1 MLMRGRERTGT
12 VRNLGE
18 IAQAQVSRAEVLV
31 IPVRLLA
38 AGAVLAIATTS
49 GRGMPAVAVAAAVLG
64 VYILWSLVI
73 GILTG
78 RRIDRTRICRVSV
91 VLDALG
97 ILAIAVSLLFGPTD
111 SLRATELI
119 VLEAWGVCL
128 IVIAPMRLRV
138 ADAVFACAAAVF
150 APLAYAAAAVLRSPS
165 ALPAWFFL
173 VPPSNLAVGALAVLA
188 TVSVRRAL
196 SENLVTEDLM
206 RASRRLK
213 MTLDI
218 VSASIYNLH
227 QLINRLADVSRAVSE
242 GAREQEHGIEQV
254 SATAGELSGAMEGIA
269 RSTGRAADTIGRT
282 AESSARGNAIV
293 QRVVEEIL
301 GIHDT
306 VDRMVAALA
315 RLNDI
320 ADQTNLLALNAA
332 IEASRAGD
340 EHSGFSVVAAEIR
353 TLAEKSSQTA
363 GEVSTWVRQIE
374 TVVTRGGDSSRE
386 AGTIFAAIAREL
398 GDHAGFIQELS
409 QTVQAQLAAN
419 REVSGTVTSIGAVV
433 VENTGAADR
442 VADIVASLKREMEK
456 LESLV
461 GDKVLEVEQL
471 TRGRGPIRG
480 PKAWPGR

>member
-1 MLMRGRERTGT
+1 MRARERNAT
-12 VRNLGE
+12 VRNIRE
-18 IAQAQVSRAEVLV
+18 IATQQASRTEAVSV
-31 IPVRLLA
+31 PVRLA
-38 AGAVLAIATTS
+38 AAAAVLAIELAG
-49 GRGMPAVAVAAAVLG
+49 GRAMPAPAVAVAALGVFLAWAIVLAVLH
-64 VYILWSLVI
+64 
-73 GILTG
+73 G
-78 RRIDRTRICRVSV
+78 RAVDRSSVSWISV
-91 VLDALG
+91 VLDAGG
-97 ILAIAVSLLFGPTD
+97 IVAIALSLLFG
-111 SLRATELI
+111 SAAGLWSSELL
-119 VLEAWGVCL
+119 VLEAWALCL
-128 IVIAPMRLRV
+128 ICLGPMRLRV
-138 ADAVFACAAAVF
+138 IDAVLACAAATFV
-150 APLAYAAAAVLRSPS
+150 PLGYAAVAVVRSPS
-165 ALPAWFFL
+165 TAPPWIFL
-173 VPPSNLAVGALAVLA
+173 VPPANLAIGALAAVGTA
-188 TVSVRRAL
+188 SVRRAL

-227 QLINRLADVSRAVSE
+227 QLINQLAAVSRAVSD
-242 GAREQEHGIEQV
+242 GARQQEHGIERV
-254 SATAGELSGAMEGIA
+254 SATVGELSNAMEGIA

-282 AESSARGNAIV
+282 AENSARGNAIV

-340 EHSGFSVVAAEIR
+340 EHSGFSVVASEIR

-363 GEVSTWVRQIE
+363 AEVSTWVRQIE
-374 TVVTRGGDSSRE
+374 TVIGRGGDSSRE
-386 AGTIFAAIAREL
+386 AGTIFAAIAHEL

-419 REVSGTVTSIGAVV
+419 REVSGTVSSIDAVV
-433 VENTGAADR
+433 VENTASADR
-442 VADIVASLKREMEK
+442 VADIVASLKQELEK

-461 GDKVLEVEQL
+461 GDKVQEVEQL
-471 TRGRGPIRG
+471 TRGSPAARRAEAQPDR
-480 PKAWPGR
+480 

>member
-1 MLMRGRERTGT
+1 MRGRERTGT
-12 VRNLGE
+12 VRSLGE
-18 IAQAQVSRAEVLV
+18 IAQAQLSKAEAIVL
-31 IPVRLLA
+31 PVRLAAAGGVLALLVAGGHGMPSVAVTAAALGVLVGWSVVVVVLA
-38 AGAVLAIATTS
+38 ARGAAFT
-49 GRGMPAVAVAAAVLG
+49 P
-64 VYILWSLVI
+64 VY
-73 GILTG
+73 
-78 RRIDRTRICRVSV
+78 RVSV
-91 VLDALG
+91 ALDALG
-97 ILAIAVSLLFGPTD
+97 LLAIALSMLLGP
-111 SLRATELI
+111 SPRLSPAALV
-119 VLEAWGVCL
+119 VLETWGICL
-128 IVIAPMRLRV
+128 IVMAPMRLRLV
-138 ADAVFACAAAVF
+138 DAVIACVAAF
-150 APLAYAAAAVLRSPS
+150 FTPLAFVAVAVLRVPS
-165 ALPAWFFL
+165 ETPPWIFL
-173 VPPSNLAVGALAVLA
+173 VPPADLAVSVLAVTA
-188 TVSVRRAL
+188 TASVRRAL

-242 GAREQEHGIEQV
+242 GAREQAHGIERV
-254 SATAGELSGAMEGIA
+254 SSAAGELAGAMEGLA
-269 RSTGRAADTIGRT
+269 RTTGRAVDTVGRT
-282 AESSARGNAIV
+282 ADSSARGNAIV

-301 GIHDT
+301 GIHET

-363 GEVSTWVRQIE
+363 GEVSKWVRQIE
-374 TVVTRGGDSSRE
+374 TVISRGGDSSRE
-386 AGTIFAAIAREL
+386 AGAIFAAIAREL
-398 GDHAGFIQELS
+398 EDHAGFIQELS

-419 REVSGTVTSIGAVV
+419 REVSGTVTSIDAVV
-433 VENTGAADR
+433 VENTGAADQ

-461 GDKVLEVEQL
+461 GDKVQEVEQL
-471 TRGRGPIRG
+471 TRG
-480 PKAWPGR
+480 ANPGEGA

>member
-1 MLMRGRERTGT
+1 MRGRERTGT

-31 IPVRLLA
+31 IPVRLVA
-38 AGAVLAIATTS
+38 AGAVLSIVAATA
-49 GRGMPAVAVAAAVLG
+49 RGMPAVAVAAAAVG
-64 VYILWSLVI
+64 VFLVWSLVVI
-73 GILTG
+73 ILAA
-78 RRIDRTRICRVSV
+78 RRADLTRINRVSV
-91 VLDALG
+91 ALDALG
-97 ILAIAVSLLFGPTD
+97 ILAIALSLLIGP
-111 SLRATELI
+111 SAGLPAPELI
-119 VLEAWGVCL
+119 VLETWGVCL
-128 IVIAPMRLRV
+128 IVMAPMRLRV
-138 ADAVFACAAAVF
+138 ADAVFACAAAVI
-150 APLAYAAAAVLRSPS
+150 APLAIAAVAILRLPS
-165 ALPAWFFL
+165 AIPMWIFL
-173 VPPSNLAVGALAVLA
+173 VPPANLAVGALAVLGTA
-188 TVSVRRAL
+188 SVRRAMG
-196 SENLVTEDLM
+196 ENLVTEDLM

-242 GAREQEHGIEQV
+242 GAREQEHGIDRV
-254 SATAGELSGAMEGIA
+254 SATAGALAEAMEGIA
-269 RSTGRAADTIGRT
+269 RSTGRAADTVGRT

-353 TLAEKSSQTA
+353 TLAEKSSHTA
-363 GEVSTWVRQIE
+363 GEVSKWVRQIE
-374 TVVTRGGDSSRE
+374 TVITRGGDSSRE
-386 AGTIFAAIAREL
+386 AGTIFAAIAHEL

-419 REVSGTVTSIGAVV
+419 REVSGTVTSIDAVV

-442 VADIVASLKREMEK
+442 VADIVASLKHEMEK

-461 GDKVLEVEQL
+461 GDKVQEVEQL
-471 TRGRGPIRG
+471 TRGTEVDQRAEVR
-480 PKAWPGR
+480 PGR

>member
-1 MLMRGRERTGT
+1 MRARERTAT

-18 IAQAQVSRAEVLV
+18 IAQAQVSRAEAVAV
-31 IPVRLLA
+31 PVRLLA
-38 AGAVLAIATTS
+38 AAAVLAIEATA
-49 GRGMPAVAVAAAVLG
+49 GRGMPAPTVAAATLG
-64 VYILWSLVI
+64 VFAAWSLVLA
-73 GILTG
+73 ILAA
-78 RRIDRTRICRVSV
+78 RKVDRTPLSRVSV
-91 VLDALG
+91 VLDAVG
-97 ILAIAVSLLFGPTD
+97 ITAIALSLLAGSPEGLW
-111 SLRATELI
+111 SSELL
-119 VLEAWGVCL
+119 VLEAWALCL
-128 IVIAPMRLRV
+128 ICMAPMRLRV

-150 APLAYAAAAVLRSPS
+150 APLAYSAVAVLRSPS
-165 ALPAWFFL
+165 TMATWIFL
-173 VPPSNLAVGALAVLA
+173 VPPANLAVGALAVIG
-188 TVSVRRAL
+188 TVSVRRAMA
-196 SENLVTEDLM
+196 ENLVTEDLM

-227 QLINRLADVSRAVSE
+227 QLINQLADVSRAVSE
-242 GAREQEHGIEQV
+242 GAREQERGIERV
-254 SATAGELSGAMEGIA
+254 STTAGELASTMEGIA
-269 RSTGRAADTIGRT
+269 RSTGRAADTVGRT

-320 ADQTNLLALNAA
+320 ADQTNLLALNAS

-374 TVVTRGGDSSRE
+374 TVITRGGDSSRE

-409 QTVQAQLAAN
+409 QTVQTQLVAN
-419 REVSGTVTSIGAVV
+419 REVSGTVTSIDAVV
-433 VENTGAADR
+433 VENTGSADR
-442 VADIVASLKREMEK
+442 VADIVASLKQELEK

-461 GDKVLEVEQL
+461 GDKVQEVEQL
-471 TRGRGPIRG
+471 TRGSPTARRVEAP
-480 PKAWPGR
+480 PGR

>member
-1 MLMRGRERTGT
+1 MQASARERTGT
-12 VRNLGE
+12 VRSLGDIVRGHVARGE
-18 IAQAQVSRAEVLV
+18 VIA
-31 IPVRLLA
+31 IPVRLAAAGGALALEAVAGRSVATLAVSIAAASVLLAWSIATAIISARGADLTRISRGSLTLDGLALPALALSLVFGPDAGPSAPVLAVLETWAVCQIVLA
-38 AGAVLAIATTS
+38 A
-49 GRGMPAVAVAAAVLG
+49 
-64 VYILWSLVI
+64 
-73 GILTG
+73 
-78 RRIDRTRICRVSV
+78 
-91 VLDALG
+91 
-97 ILAIAVSLLFGPTD
+97 
-111 SLRATELI
+111 
-119 VLEAWGVCL
+119 
-128 IVIAPMRLRV
+128 MRLRV
-138 ADAVFACAAAVF
+138 ADAVAASLAAVVAPLLFAAALVVRF
-150 APLAYAAAAVLRSPS
+150 PDRLPS
-165 ALPAWFFL
+165 WALL
-173 VPPSNLAVGALAVLA
+173 VPPANLVVGALAVLA
-188 TVSVRRAL
+188 TAGSRTAL
-196 SENLVTEDLM
+196 AENLVTDDLM

-242 GAREQEHGIEQV
+242 GAREQEHGIERV
-254 SATAGELSGAMEGIA
+254 NATAGELSEAMEGIA

-282 AESSARGNAIV
+282 AEGSARGNAIV

-306 VDRMVAALA
+306 VDRMVSALA

-386 AGTIFAAIAREL
+386 AGTLFASIAREL
-398 GDHAGFIQELS
+398 SDHAGFIQELS
-409 QTVQAQLAAN
+409 QTVQSQLASN
-419 REVSGTVTSIGAVV
+419 REVSGTVRSIDAVV
-433 VENTGAADR
+433 VDNTAAADR
-442 VADIVASLKREMEK
+442 VADIVASLKRELEK

-461 GDKVLEVEQL
+461 GDKVQEVEQL
-471 TRGRGPIRG
+471 TRGTDAERHAEAAR
-480 PKAWPGR
+480 

>member
-1 MLMRGRERTGT
+1 MAMGGSERTGT

-18 IAQAQVSRAEVLV
+18 IAQAQVTRAEVLV
-31 IPVRLLA
+31 IPVRLA
-38 AGAVLAIATTS
+38 ASAAVLAIVAAA
-49 GRGMPAVAVAAAVLG
+49 GHGPPVVAVAAAVLG
-64 VYILWSLVI
+64 VCLAWSFVVILLAA
-73 GILTG
+73 
-78 RRIDRTRICRVSV
+78 RRAAFTRACRLSV
-91 VLDALG
+91 ALDAAA
-97 ILAIAVSLLFGPTD
+97 ILSLALSLLLGEATD
-111 SLRATELI
+111 VPPAALVT
-119 VLEAWGVCL
+119 LEAWGICL
-128 IVIAPMRLRV
+128 IVTAPMRLRV
-138 ADAVFACAAAVF
+138 ADAVFACAAALIAPF
-150 APLAYAAAAVLRSPS
+150 AFAAVAVRRFPGEIPS
-165 ALPAWFFL
+165 WIFL
-173 VPPSNLAVGALAVLA
+173 VPPANLAIGAIAVLG

-196 SENLVTEDLM
+196 SENLVTEDLL
-206 RASRRLK
+206 RASRRLR

-227 QLINRLADVSRAVSE
+227 RLIERLADVSRDVSE
-242 GAREQEHGIEQV
+242 GAREQERGIERF
-254 SATAGELSGAMEGIA
+254 SATAGALAGAMEGIA

-282 AESSARGNAIV
+282 AENSTRGNAIV
-293 QRVVEEIL
+293 QRVVQEIV

-374 TVVTRGGDSSRE
+374 TVITRGAESSRE

-398 GDHAGFIQELS
+398 GDHALFIQELS
-409 QTVQAQLAAN
+409 QTAQAQLAAN
-419 REVSGTVTSIGAVV
+419 RQMSGTVSSIDAVV

-442 VADIVASLKREMEK
+442 VAGIVAALKQEIGK
-456 LESLV
+456 LEALV
-461 GDKVLEVEQL
+461 GDKAQEVAAL
-471 TRGRGPIRG
+471 TRRSEADGTTEAR
-480 PKAWPGR
+480 PGR

>member
-1 MLMRGRERTGT
+1 MRGRERTGT

-18 IAQAQVSRAEVLV
+18 IAQAQVSRAEILV
-31 IPVRLLA
+31 IPVRLVA
-38 AGAVLAIATTS
+38 GGAVLSIVAAAR
-49 GRGMPAVAVAAAVLG
+49 RGMPAVAVAAAAVG
-64 VYILWSLVI
+64 VFIVWSLVVV
-73 GILTG
+73 ILAA
-78 RRIDRTRICRVSV
+78 RRADLTRINRVSLA
-91 VLDALG
+91 LDALG
-97 ILAIAVSLLFGPTD
+97 ILVIALSLMIGPSVD
-111 SLRATELI
+111 LLAPELV
-119 VLEAWGVCL
+119 VLETWAVCL
-128 IVIAPMRLRV
+128 IVMAPMRFSV
-138 ADAVFACAAAVF
+138 ADAVFACAAAVIT
-150 APLAYAAAAVLRSPS
+150 PLAIAAVAILRFPS
-165 ALPAWFFL
+165 SIATWIFL
-173 VPPSNLAVGALAVLA
+173 VPPANLVVGSLAVLGTA
-188 TVSVRRAL
+188 SVRRAM

-227 QLINRLADVSRAVSE
+227 QLINRLADVSRVVSE
-242 GAREQEHGIEQV
+242 GAREQEHGIDRV
-254 SATAGELSGAMEGIA
+254 SATAGALAEAMEGIA
-269 RSTGRAADTIGRT
+269 RSTGRAADTVGRT
-282 AESSARGNAIV
+282 AEGSARGNAIV

-363 GEVSTWVRQIE
+363 GEVSKWVRQIE
-374 TVVTRGGDSSRE
+374 TVITRGGDSSRE

-398 GDHAGFIQELS
+398 RDHAGFIQELS

-419 REVSGTVTSIGAVV
+419 REVSGTVTSIDAVV

-442 VADIVASLKREMEK
+442 VADIVASLKHEMEK

-461 GDKVLEVEQL
+461 GDKVQEVEQL
-471 TRGRGPIRG
+471 TRGAKVDQRAEAR
-480 PKAWPGR
+480 PGR

>member
-1 MLMRGRERTGT
+1 
-12 VRNLGE
+12 
-18 IAQAQVSRAEVLV
+18 
-31 IPVRLLA
+31 
-38 AGAVLAIATTS
+38 
-49 GRGMPAVAVAAAVLG
+49 
-64 VYILWSLVI
+64 
-73 GILTG
+73 
-78 RRIDRTRICRVSV
+78 
-91 VLDALG
+91 
-97 ILAIAVSLLFGPTD
+97 
-111 SLRATELI
+111 
-119 VLEAWGVCL
+119 
-128 IVIAPMRLRV
+128 
-138 ADAVFACAAAVF
+138 
-150 APLAYAAAAVLRSPS
+150 
-165 ALPAWFFL
+165 
-173 VPPSNLAVGALAVLA
+173 VGA
-188 TVSVRRAL
+188 RAL
-196 SENLVTEDLM
+196 
-206 RASRRLK
+206 
-213 MTLDI
+213 
-218 VSASIYNLH
+218 
-227 QLINRLADVSRAVSE
+227 
-242 GAREQEHGIEQV
+242 EHGIEQV
-254 SATAGELSGAMEGIA
+254 SATAGALSGAMEGIA
-269 RSTGRAADTIGRT
+269 RSTGRSADTIGRT

-398 GDHAGFIQELS
+398 GDHAGFIQDLS

-442 VADIVASLKREMEK
+442 VADIVASL
-456 LESLV
+456 
-461 GDKVLEVEQL
+461 
-471 TRGRGPIRG
+471 
-480 PKAWPGR
+480 

>member
-49 GRGMPAVAVAAAVLG
+49 GRGMPAVAVAAAALG

-78 RRIDRTRICRVSV
+78 RRIDRTRDYRVSV

-97 ILAIAVSLLFGPTD
+97 ILAIALSLLVGSSD
-111 SLRATELI
+111 GLRATELI

-128 IVIAPMRLRV
+128 IVMAPMRLRV

-150 APLAYAAAAVLRSPS
+150 APLAYAAVAVLRSPS
-165 ALPAWFFL
+165 TLPSGVLL
-173 VPPSNLAVGALAVLA
+173 VPPANLVAGVLSVLA
-188 TVSVRRAL
+188 TAGSRTAL
-196 SENLVTEDLM
+196 AENLVTEDLM

-227 QLINRLADVSRAVSE
+227 QLINRLAEVSRAVSE

-254 SATAGELSGAMEGIA
+254 SATAGALSGAMEGIA
-269 RSTGRAADTIGRT
+269 RSTGRSADTIGRT

-398 GDHAGFIQELS
+398 GDHAGFIQDLS

-471 TRGRGPIRG
+471 TRGTGSD
-480 PKAWPGR
+480 

>member
-1 MLMRGRERTGT
+1 M
-12 VRNLGE
+12 VRNLRE
-18 IAQAQVSRAEVLV
+18 IAQAQVSRTEAVAV
-31 IPVRLLA
+31 PVRLCA
-38 AGAVLAIATTS
+38 AGAVLAIEAVT
-49 GRGMPAVAVAAAVLG
+49 RRAMPAPAVAAAVLG
-64 VYILWSLVI
+64 IFVAWSLVLAVLAAR
-73 GILTG
+73 GA
-78 RRIDRTRICRVSV
+78 DRAAVARVSV
-91 VLDALG
+91 VLDATG
-97 ILAIAVSLLFGPTD
+97 ILVIALSLLGGPAAGLW
-111 SLRATELI
+111 SAELM
-119 VLEAWGVCL
+119 VLEGWAICL
-128 IVIAPMRLRV
+128 ICMAPMRLRV

-150 APLAYAAAAVLRSPS
+150 APLAYAAVAVMRAPS
-165 ALPAWFFL
+165 ATPTWIFL
-173 VPPSNLAVGALAVLA
+173 VPPANLAVGTLAVIGTASL
-188 TVSVRRAL
+188 RRAL
-196 SENLVTEDLM
+196 AENLVTEDLM

-218 VSASIYNLH
+218 VSASIDNLH
-227 QLINRLADVSRAVSE
+227 QLINQLVDVSRAVSN
-242 GAREQEHGIEQV
+242 GAREQEHGIERV
-254 SATAGELSGAMEGIA
+254 SSTAGELAGAMEGIS
-269 RSTGRAADTIGRT
+269 RSTGRAAATIGRT
-282 AESSARGNAIV
+282 AESSVRGNAIV

-315 RLNDI
+315 RLNDL

-374 TVVTRGGDSSRE
+374 TVIARGGDSSRE
-386 AGTIFAAIAREL
+386 AGAIFAAIAREL

-419 REVSGTVTSIGAVV
+419 REVSGTVSSIDAIV

-442 VADIVASLKREMEK
+442 VSDIVASLKQELEK

-461 GDKVLEVEQL
+461 GDKVQEVEQL
-471 TRGRGPIRG
+471 TRGAPAAPR
-480 PKAWPGR
+480 AESQPGR